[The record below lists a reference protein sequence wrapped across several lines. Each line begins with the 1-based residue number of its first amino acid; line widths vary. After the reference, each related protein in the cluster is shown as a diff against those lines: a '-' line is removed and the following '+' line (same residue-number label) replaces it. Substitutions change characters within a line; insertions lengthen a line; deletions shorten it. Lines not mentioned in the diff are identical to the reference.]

1 MTNRG
6 SSLDESLSAMPVIA
20 ILRGSTKNVLADL
33 EWLVATGV
41 RIVEVTTNTPG
52 WQSIVGMAMELQ
64 FEHVGVGTVLT
75 AEHVAEAASL
85 GATFTVS
92 PGLDLTV
99 VRSCEVSGLAHLPG
113 VATASEIQSALK
125 NNLSI
130 LKLFPAAALGLDY
143 LRSLRGPFDQ
153 VRFVAT
159 GGITPQTAHQWL
171 DAGAFGVGIGGSLFS
186 SQDDA
191 RAQVTTHFRRLAR

>member
-6 SSLDESLSAMPVIA
+6 LSLDESLSAMPVIA
-20 ILRGSTKNVLADL
+20 ILRGSTNIVLADL

-52 WQSIVGMAMELQ
+52 WQSIVGMAMELR

-75 AEHVAEAASL
+75 AEHVAEAAGL

-99 VRSCEVSGLAHLPG
+99 ARACEVSGLAHLPG
-113 VATASEIQSALK
+113 VATASEIQLALK